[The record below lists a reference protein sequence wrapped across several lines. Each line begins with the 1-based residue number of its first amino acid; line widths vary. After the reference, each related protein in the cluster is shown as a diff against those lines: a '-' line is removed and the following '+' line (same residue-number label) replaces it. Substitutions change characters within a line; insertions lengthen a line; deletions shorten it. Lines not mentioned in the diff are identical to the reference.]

1 MKRYDTLDAMRGVAA
16 FLVILRHTQAF
27 WGGIAFQHS
36 YLAVDFFFL
45 LSGFV
50 VCHAYEQKLQM
61 GLTTLQFMKLRLIRL
76 YPLYAI
82 GFVVSLACL
91 ALKFYD
97 LPAPGWKMAAIV
109 ALGAF
114 LLPFPS
120 QDQIFPLNGPAW
132 SLCCELVGN
141 LAYAAGLKYLNNR
154 RLMILVAVCGLIVVA
169 SACLSHRG
177 GIDGGFTLKTLPV
190 AFVRFGFSFGLGVL
204 LYRKR
209 QAGGERRQTRLGLA
223 LPPLFILFV
232 LLAFPNLGRL
242 WSSLYALVCVCLAFP
257 VLLWFAADYEP
268 PAWLLPV
275 FRGLGVVS
283 YPVYILQVP
292 VSVLTAGVLTAT
304 GHPPSSF
311 APWSGYAF
319 CLLLAVVSL
328 ALVKYVEQPVRQR
341 LRQLVHITRAQFRR
355 RFSRSAA

>member
-16 FLVILRHTQAF
+16 FLVILRHTPAF

-50 VCHAYEQKLQM
+50 VCHAYEQKLQT

-82 GFVVSLACL
+82 GFTLSLVAL
-91 ALKFYD
+91 ALKLYD
-97 LPAPGWKMAAIV
+97 LPDPGWKMAAIV
-109 ALGAF
+109 ALGAL

-120 QDQIFPLNGPAW
+120 NDQIFPLNGPAW

-141 LAYAAGLKYLNNR
+141 LAYAAGLKYLTDR
-154 RLMILVAVCGLIVVA
+154 RLLILVVLCGLTVA
-169 SACLSHRG
+169 VSACFSHRG

-204 LYRKR
+204 LYRR
-209 QAGGERRQTRLGLA
+209 RMAGGERRETRLGWA

-232 LLAFPNLGRL
+232 VLAFPNLGRL
-242 WSSLYALVCVCLAFP
+242 WASVYALVCAGVIFP

-275 FRGLGVVS
+275 FRGLGVAS
-283 YPVYILQVP
+283 YPVYIQVP
-292 VSVLTAGVLTAT
+292 VSVLTAGALTAS
-304 GHPPSSF
+304 GHPPAGF
-311 APWSGYAF
+311 APWSGFAF
-319 CLLLAVVSL
+319 CLFLGVVSL

-341 LRQLVHITRAQFRR
+341 LRQLAQITRAQFRR
-355 RFSRSAA
+355 RFARTAA